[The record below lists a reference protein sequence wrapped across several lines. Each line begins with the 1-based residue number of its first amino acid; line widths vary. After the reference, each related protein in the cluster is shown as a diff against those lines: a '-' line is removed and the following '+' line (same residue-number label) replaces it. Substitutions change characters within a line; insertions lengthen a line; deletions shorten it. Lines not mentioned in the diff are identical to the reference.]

1 MKFAISKN
9 IILFIMILCF
19 ILIIIF
25 TMKDKFVE
33 QFKNIEL
40 NFLHDNT
47 DIIVDD
53 NDSNYKTI
61 SERFDKEKN
70 YRKLINFLIKTNI
83 IDKNK
88 NFIDLGAWIGDNTI
102 PWAKNINGIV
112 YAIDPSKEN
121 VEYINKNKRLNDLS
135 NIVIIHSAISDK
147 DEYIYTSDNINHA
160 SFTNENKENTTSTHA
175 TSLDNLYNNKNIDNI
190 GFMHLD
196 VEGMEY
202 KVLQGSKLII
212 NTFKP
217 IITYEVHL
225 SHEGELEI
233 IKNFL
238 NNINYTSYILDEV
251 CGGDNTC
258 RNILAIP
265 NTLKLDIN
273 TVNKS
278 IGEGVEIL
286 KKI

>member
-1 MKFAISKN
+1 MN
-9 IILFIMILCF
+9 NRFI
-19 ILIIIF
+19 
-25 TMKDKFVE
+25 E
-33 QFKNIEL
+33 NFKNVTL
-40 NFLHDNT
+40 NFIYDTT

-53 NDSNYKTI
+53 NDSNYKII
-61 SERFDKEKN
+61 SERFEKEKH
-70 YRKLINFLIKTNI
+70 YRKLINYLITTNV
-83 IDKNK
+83 IDKDK

-102 PWAKNINGIV
+102 PWAKKINGIV

-121 VEYINKNKRLNDLS
+121 VDYINKNKSLNNL
-135 NIVIIHSAISDK
+135 NNVIIIHSAISDK
-147 DEYIYTSDNINHA
+147 DEFIYTSDNINHA
-160 SFTNENKENTTSTHA
+160 SFTNENKDNTTSTQA

-217 IITYEVHL
+217 ILTYEVHL

-233 IKNFL
+233 IRNFL
-238 NNINYTSYILDEV
+238 NDMGYTSYMIGEV

-258 RNILAIP
+258 RNIVAFP
-265 NTLKLDIN
+265 NTVKIDIN
-273 TVNKS
+273 TINKN

-286 KKI
+286 KKL